1 MTLLVRGSEAK
12 SVFSLLGF
20 GENSAT
26 FALGW
31 VLEQCPSLRAKL
43 FAKLLN
49 DPCEGTATIAL
60 QKHVSQ
66 GGFTDIELW
75 IGQRFHVIVEAKI
88 GWALPSIVQ
97 LRGYRARMG
106 QDPAMTSKILTV
118 SAADEHYAA
127 LYLPKVIDGVEVQH
141 LSWGD
146 ITHLADEAYPLCH
159 TNEQK
164 MWLRQLNEHLRGYA
178 SMDRRNSNS
187 VYVVSLSGD
196 AIKEG
201 SGHTW
206 IDVVTGEGRYFHP
219 VGNSWPAEPPN
230 YIAFRYWGQLQSVHH
245 IRGTTV
251 VRDLSA
257 VNPMWP
263 ESDADHFIYELGP
276 VMKPPKDVRTG
287 NLFRSARTW
296 CAIDTLLSGEFE
308 TISDAAN
315 ETKRRVEE

>member
-31 VLEQCPSLRAKL
+31 VLEQCPSFRAKL
-43 FAKLLN
+43 FDKLLN
-49 DPCEGTATIAL
+49 DPCEGSATIAL

-88 GWALPSIVQ
+88 GWALPSIEQ
-97 LRGYRARMG
+97 LQGYRARMG
-106 QDPAMTSKILTV
+106 QDPAVSSKILTV
-118 SAADEHYAA
+118 SAADERYAA
-127 LYLPKVIDGVEVQH
+127 LYLPKAIDGVEVQH

-146 ITHLADEAYPLCH
+146 ITRLADEAYPLCQ

-201 SGHTW
+201 SSHTW

-245 IRGTTV
+245 IRGSTA

-257 VNPMWP
+257 VNPLWP
-263 ESDADHFIYELGP
+263 ESDVDHFIYELGP
-276 VMKPPKDVRTG
+276 AMKPPKELRNGKVVRST
-287 NLFRSARTW
+287 RTW

-315 ETKRRVEE
+315 ETKRRLEE